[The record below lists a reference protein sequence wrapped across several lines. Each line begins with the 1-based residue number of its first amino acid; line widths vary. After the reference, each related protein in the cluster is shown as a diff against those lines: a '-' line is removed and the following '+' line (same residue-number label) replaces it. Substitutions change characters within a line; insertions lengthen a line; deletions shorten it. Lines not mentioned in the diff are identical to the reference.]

1 MAPAPRDLV
10 NLHALPSET
19 FMASTRG
26 WKLPVDLI
34 RDWRWRCLG
43 DGLSIA
49 GADLWIGNGNGG
61 GLVRLSESADKLVDR
76 YDLRH
81 ACGSPVLP
89 VSARED

>member
-1 MAPAPRDLV
+1 MA
-10 NLHALPSET
+10 T
-19 FMASTRG
+19 TRG

-43 DGLSIA
+43 DGLSA
-49 GADLWIGNGNGG
+49 MGAELWISDGNGG
-61 GLVRLSESADKLVDR
+61 GLVRLSGIADKLVDR